1 MQTKST
7 ESLIKSINLFLK
19 MDYITQKKLS
29 YKAYEIVLRKFNQDI
44 VLKSYYKKF

>member
-1 MQTKST
+1 
-7 ESLIKSINLFLK
+7 

-44 VLKSYYKKF
+44 VLKSYYKKILNVSKNKI